1 VKNSTAIRSLLAA
14 VALAGVLSLSG
25 CAADRNPLEDSATHA
40 ACCTELGG
48 TSAGFWL
55 GIWHGTISPVTFFV
69 SLFSSSTGV
78 YEVHNNGGWYN
89 LGFFLGL
96 TSVLGGSGGAYSRT
110 RSDD

>member
-1 VKNSTAIRSLLAA
+1 VYKPTANRALLAA
-14 VALAGVLSLSG
+14 LAFASVMSLAG
-25 CAADRNPLEDSATHA
+25 CAAERNPLEHSPAHA

-69 SLFSSSTGV
+69 SLFKSSIGV

-89 LGFFLGL
+89 FGFFLGL

-110 RSDD
+110 RRDE